1 MSQQQNV
8 QLGICDGGQTAN
20 QKEEFVS
27 VSLTEMMKRLASAW
41 KLIVGIVLIFALVAG
56 VYTSCFVTPLYKATS
71 VIYVR
76 ANSDS
81 VINAADLQLG
91 TALTHDYIK
100 LFQMWEVHEAVIS
113 ELNLPY
119 TYEEMKEMLAV
130 TNSANTRMLD
140 ITVTAPSA
148 QEAANIANAYAEIA
162 SALIA
167 ETMSTDK
174 PNIVSTALV
183 PQKPSSPSLVGNVAK
198 MGALGM
204 LLACAYVV
212 ICFLMDDKFK
222 SAEEIRMYTG
232 WTTLAVVPIEQ
243 NDSKKNSRRSA

>member
-8 QLGICDGGQTAN
+8 QPGTHDGGQMD
-20 QKEEFVS
+20 EFVS
-27 VSLTEMMKRLASAW
+27 VNLTEMMKKLLSSW
-41 KLIVGIVLIFALVAG
+41 KLIMCFALIFAMLAG
-56 VYTSCFVTPLYKATS
+56 VYTACFVTPLYEATS

-119 TYEEMKEMLAV
+119 SYQEMRKMLSV

-140 ITVTAPSA
+140 ITVTATSA
-148 QEAANIANAYAEIA
+148 EEAATIANAYAEIA

-183 PQKPSSPSLVGNVAK
+183 PKKPSSPSFMRNVVV
-198 MGALGM
+198 MGM
-204 LLACAYVV
+204 LGVLIACAYVV
-212 ICFLMDDKFK
+212 ICFMMDDKFK
-222 SAEEIRMYTG
+222 SAEDIRMYTG

>member
-8 QLGICDGGQTAN
+8 LQGIRDGDQTAN
-20 QKEEFVS
+20 QMDEFVS
-27 VSLTEMMKRLASAW
+27 INLTEMMKKLISSW
-41 KLIVGIVLIFALVAG
+41 KLIVCLALIFALVAG
-56 VYTSCFVTPLYKATS
+56 VYTACFVTPLYKATS
-71 VIYVR
+71 GIYVL

-119 TYEEMKEMLAV
+119 SYQEMRKMLSV
-130 TNSANTRMLD
+130 TNTANTRMLD
-140 ITVTAPSA
+140 ITVTATSA
-148 QEAANIANAYAEIA
+148 EEAATIANAYAEIA

-183 PQKPSSPSLVGNVAK
+183 PKQPSSPSLARNVIV
-198 MGALGM
+198 MGTLGALI
-204 LLACAYVV
+204 ACAYVV
-212 ICFLMDDKFK
+212 IGYMMDDKFK

-232 WTTLAVVPIEQ
+232 WTTLAIIPIEQ
-243 NDSKKNSRRSA
+243 NDSKKNSGRSA

>member
-1 MSQQQNV
+1 MSQQQMV
-8 QLGICDGGQTAN
+8 QQGVRDGGQMVN
-20 QKEEFVS
+20 QMDEFVTIS
-27 VSLTEMMKRLASAW
+27 ITEIAKRLVSAW
-41 KLIVGIVLIFALVAG
+41 KLLVCMVLIFALVAG

-71 VIYVR
+71 VIYVLN
-76 ANSDS
+76 NSDS

-119 TYEEMKEMLAV
+119 SYQEMKNMLSV

-140 ITVTAPSA
+140 ITITATSGE
-148 QEAANIANAYAEIA
+148 EAATIADAYAEIA
-162 SALIA
+162 SAYIA
-167 ETMSTDK
+167 ETMATDK

-183 PQKPSSPSLVGNVAK
+183 PKNPSSPSLVRNVII
-198 MGALGM
+198 MGILGM
-204 LLACAYVV
+204 LIACAYVV
-212 ICFLMDDKFK
+212 ACFMMDDKYK
-222 SAEEIRMYTG
+222 SAEDIRMYTG

-243 NDSKKNSRRSA
+243 NNSKKNSRRSA